1 MIQLRSDCLVFEV
14 SGGDKIPCSAET
26 VTLELL
32 GDAAGQI
39 DPQTVREAATAVLHY
54 FREDLG
60 RETVTVAE
68 FTAVLE
74 RVLRGL
80 GFDVKASEPA
90 PAPVSA
96 PASAGRTVAADLGQL
111 LAEAGGQ
118 ALDFYP
124 RLRAQLEQL
133 LGEAPGSLHL
143 HGLQRSARQ
152 LAARRRWCP
161 ATEAASDEI
170 VRFVRAVW
178 ETVPAAAGRTLV
190 IR

>member
-32 GDAAGQI
+32 GDAAGQL
-39 DPQTVREAATAVLHY
+39 DPQTVREAAAAVLHY

-80 GFDVKASEPA
+80 GFDVKASDNAPPPA
-90 PAPVSA
+90 PAPA
-96 PASAGRTVAADLGQL
+96 ERAVAADLGQL
-111 LAEAGGQ
+111 LAEAGGR

-124 RLRAQLEQL
+124 RLRTRLEEL
-133 LGEAPGSLHL
+133 LGEAPGTLHL

-152 LAARRRWCP
+152 LAARQRWCP

-170 VRFVRAVW
+170 VHFVRAVW
-178 ETVPAAAGRTLV
+178 ESAPEAAGRTLV

>member
-32 GDAAGQI
+32 GDAAGQL
-39 DPQTVREAATAVLHY
+39 DPHTVREAAAAVLHY

-68 FTAVLE
+68 FTEVLE

-80 GFDVKASEPA
+80 GFDVKASEGAAPVPA
-90 PAPVSA
+90 PK
-96 PASAGRTVAADLGQL
+96 GRIAAADLETL
-111 LAEAGGQ
+111 YVEAGGHALTFFTRLREQLQ
-118 ALDFYP
+118 AL
-124 RLRAQLEQL
+124 
-133 LGEAPGSLHL
+133 LGTSPPALHL
-143 HGLQRSARQ
+143 VGLKRSAQR
-152 LAARRRWCP
+152 LASRRRWCP

-170 VRFVRAVW
+170 VRFVRACW
-178 ETVPAAAGRTLV
+178 QSGTGRTGCTLV

>member
-32 GDAAGQI
+32 GDAAGLL
-39 DPQTVREAATAVLHY
+39 DPQTVREAAAAVLHY

-68 FTAVLE
+68 FTVVLE

-80 GFDVKASEPA
+80 GFEVKASEPEPPPA
-90 PAPVSA
+90 PAG
-96 PASAGRTVAADLGQL
+96 PAVAVDLGQI
-111 LAEAGGQ
+111 LAEAGGR

-124 RLRAQLEQL
+124 RLRARLEAL
-133 LGEAPGSLHL
+133 VRGGAPGALHL

-170 VRFVRAVW
+170 VRFVRACW
-178 ETVPAAAGRTLV
+178 QSGAGRAGCTLV

>member
-32 GDAAGQI
+32 GDSVGLL
-39 DPQTVREAATAVLHY
+39 DPHTVREAAAAVLHY

-60 RETVTVAE
+60 RDTVTVAE
-68 FTAVLE
+68 FTEVLE

-80 GFDVKASEPA
+80 GLNVKASDGAA
-90 PAPVSA
+90 PAEA
-96 PASAGRTVAADLGQL
+96 PAGSVAAADLEVLYVQS
-111 LAEAGGQ
+111 GGH
-118 ALDFYP
+118 ALTFFS
-124 RLRAQLEQL
+124 RLREQL
-133 LGEAPGSLHL
+133 RSLLETSPPALHL
-143 HGLQRSARQ
+143 IGLKRSAQR
-152 LAARRRWCP
+152 LASRRRWCP

-170 VRFVRAVW
+170 VRFVRACW
-178 ETVPAAAGRTLV
+178 QSGAGRAGCTLV

>member
-32 GDAAGQI
+32 GDSVGLL
-39 DPQTVREAATAVLHY
+39 DPHTVREAAAAVLHY

-60 RETVTVAE
+60 RDTVTVAE
-68 FTAVLE
+68 FTEVLE

-80 GFDVKASEPA
+80 GLNVKASDGAPPA
-90 PAPVSA
+90 EVP
-96 PASAGRTVAADLGQL
+96 GGTVAAADLEEL
-111 LAEAGGQ
+111 LVQAGGQ
-118 ALDFYP
+118 ALAFYP
-124 RLRAQLEQL
+124 RLRERLKAL
-133 LGEAPGSLHL
+133 LGEAPRTLHL
-143 HGLQRSARQ
+143 LGLKRSAQ
-152 LAARRRWCP
+152 KLAARRRWCP

-170 VRFVRAVW
+170 VRFVRACW
-178 ETVPAAAGRTLV
+178 QSGPKAPGCTLV